1 MFCTY
6 MDSRLP
12 ADPSF
17 PDGRTF
23 TGLHFLKT
31 PDKPSKSHVQLICPL
46 KSEGLVELKTK
57 SSCIHSSRTKR
68 GCTRRVAT
76 IDMWLYVREIV
87 GITGRQANDGCHKWP
102 LFAVLESLL
111 ISFSPFKGENCFKK
125 SSVASSFLN
134 IVWTVVHVSTWII
147 QKLKRTFYSIWYVMM
162 LLFKG
167 ARKSDLCIY
176 QSRLHPPHFKV

>member
-1 MFCTY
+1 MTVLFSTKAPNRRKGSRVAPRHVHKAGNDFFNFQLLLHMFCTY

-31 PDKPSKSHVQLICPL
+31 PDKPSKSHVQLIRPL

-76 IDMWLYVREIV
+76 IDM
-87 GITGRQANDGCHKWP
+87 
-102 LFAVLESLL
+102 
-111 ISFSPFKGENCFKK
+111 
-125 SSVASSFLN
+125 
-134 IVWTVVHVSTWII
+134 
-147 QKLKRTFYSIWYVMM
+147 
-162 LLFKG
+162 
-167 ARKSDLCIY
+167 
-176 QSRLHPPHFKV
+176 